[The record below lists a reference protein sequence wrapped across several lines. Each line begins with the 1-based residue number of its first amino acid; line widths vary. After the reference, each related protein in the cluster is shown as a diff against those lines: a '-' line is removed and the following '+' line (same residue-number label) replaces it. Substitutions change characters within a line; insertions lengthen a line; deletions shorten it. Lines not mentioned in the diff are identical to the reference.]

1 MCSWILEKFPFD
13 VFKLKFKEYRV
24 VHLVPVQNKESYL
37 KYITWILRLDFL
49 RGVKLISGLN
59 YNFMKIYA
67 FYKV

>member
-1 MCSWILEKFPFD
+1 MYSSWSLENTE
-13 VFKLKFKEYRV
+13 L
-24 VHLVPVQNKESYL
+24 PVQNKESYL